1 MSTPDNTS
9 SYNRIVVKIG
19 TSVLSGNTLN
29 NSLDDGM
36 MSKLVGQI
44 SGAIDKYGSQILIV
58 TSGAIAAGRAAIG
71 SKADEYGNRDI
82 ISRQV
87 YAAVGQGELFQQY
100 QNLFDKQGIKVAQT
114 LLTTNDLSHRQSYL
128 NIRNTLLALLDMGI
142 VPIIN
147 ENDVVAVDEI
157 GEVFGD
163 NDRLSALVS
172 NLIDAD
178 LLLILT
184 DTDGLYTSDPRTN
197 PSAQLIS
204 DVETFDDAIL
214 SAAGEHTNPWARG
227 GMPTKI
233 EAAQLVTTSG
243 IPMIMCHGHQDD
255 AILRALNNENI
266 GTKFHPATEKLEARK
281 RWLLSMMGDTDS
293 GAIIIDNGAH
303 QALKNHGVSLLPAGV
318 INVDGF
324 FERGDIVY
332 VLDSQKDKIACGI
345 SNYNSYDITRIK
357 GIKSSQIEKILGYD
371 YGQEVV
377 HRNNLVLI

>member
-1 MSTPDNTS
+1 
-9 SYNRIVVKIG
+9 
-19 TSVLSGNTLN
+19 
-29 NSLDDGM
+29 
-36 MSKLVGQI
+36 
-44 SGAIDKYGSQILIV
+44 
-58 TSGAIAAGRAAIG
+58 
-71 SKADEYGNRDI
+71 
-82 ISRQV
+82 
-87 YAAVGQGELFQQY
+87 
-100 QNLFDKQGIKVAQT
+100 
-114 LLTTNDLSHRQSYL
+114 
-128 NIRNTLLALLDMGI
+128 MGI

>member
-9 SYNRIVVKIG
+9 LYNRIVVKIG
-19 TSVLSGNTLN
+19 TSVLSGNTSN
-29 NSLDDGM
+29 TSLDDAM
-36 MSKLVGQI
+36 MSKLVKQI
-44 SGAIDKYGSQILIV
+44 TTAIEKYRSQILIV

-71 SKADEYGNRDI
+71 SQVEEYSNKDI

-87 YAAVGQGELFQQY
+87 YAAVGQGELFHQY
-100 QNLFDKQGIKVAQT
+100 QNLFDKHGIKVAQT

-128 NIRNTLLALLDMGI
+128 NVRNTLLALLDIGI

-184 DTDGLYTSDPRTN
+184 DTDGLYTADPRTN
-197 PSAQLIS
+197 PNAHLIS
-204 DVETFDDAIL
+204 DVEKFDDSIL

-255 AILRALNNENI
+255 AILKALTDQNI

-281 RWLLSMMGDTDS
+281 RWLLNMMGDTDS

-303 QALKNHGVSLLPAGV
+303 TALKQHGVSLLPAGV
-318 INVDGF
+318 VNVNGTF
-324 FERGDIVY
+324 ARGDIVY
-332 VLDSQKDKIACGI
+332 VLDPQQDKIACGI
-345 SNYNSYDITRIK
+345 SNYNSDDIIRIK
-357 GIKSSQIEKILGYD
+357 GIKSNQIQEILGYD

>member
-100 QNLFDKQGIKVAQT
+100 QNLFDRQGIKVAQT